1 MVHEVASAMRD
12 QEVRELV
19 SATKHALTLRRPGV
33 VVCVIAFQSVVYDVI
48 TATRIDVTTD
58 LNELK
63 RKVDTIMHLRGGGTD
78 MEQALEK
85 AEHQINT
92 VSDESLS
99 RRIIL
104 LTDGRVDGVE
114 ENCLNRAALISERGV
129 MIDGLGFGKEFD
141 YKFMQRLV
149 SFSSGSTA
157 KIDTPSDITRVFEER
172 VKSATNVLATNVM
185 LKLTFTPQ
193 VRAGRGY
200 RYNPEMLYL
209 GNIRLPG
216 DERSI
221 DLPIG
226 NIELDKAYSYVLTM
240 TVGSRE
246 EGPMRA
252 IAVELRYDIPSMN
265 LVGGTSH
272 QSVVVNYT
280 DDPSE
285 TSLIN
290 GEVERAFDE
299 VEIGRLVGELER
311 AMGQDDHKR
320 TSMFF
325 DVLSRRYQEL
335 GDEAMASH
343 YQDMKQKYAADGA
356 LSQEDMNYNRHRSTQ
371 KRDTGVQLVDA
382 SELI

>member
-1 MVHEVASAMRD
+1 M
-12 QEVRELV
+12 
-19 SATKHALTLRRPGV
+19 
-33 VVCVIAFQSVVYDVI
+33 
-48 TATRIDVTTD
+48 
-58 LNELK
+58 
-63 RKVDTIMHLRGGGTD
+63 
-78 MEQALEK
+78 
-85 AEHQINT
+85 
-92 VSDESLS
+92 
-99 RRIIL
+99 
-104 LTDGRVDGVE
+104 
-114 ENCLNRAALISERGV
+114 
-129 MIDGLGFGKEFD
+129 
-141 YKFMQRLV
+141 
-149 SFSSGSTA
+149 
-157 KIDTPSDITRVFEER
+157 
-172 VKSATNVLATNVM
+172 
-185 LKLTFTPQ
+185 
-193 VRAGRGY
+193 
-200 RYNPEMLYL
+200 

-226 NIELDKAYSYVLTM
+226 NIELDKDYSYVLTM
-240 TVGSRE
+240 TVGSRD

-252 IAVELRYDIPSMN
+252 IAAELRYDIPSMN
-265 LVGGTSH
+265 LIEGSSL

-280 DDPSE
+280 DDPTE
-285 TSLIN
+285 ATLIN

-320 TSMFF
+320 TAMFF